1 VETRDNSRA
10 KDRAK
15 TFVSAARRRWRVL
28 CAAAAVIF
36 VLWFVPAVPLLLMG
50 RSVTVTQWDKK
61 HGERRVKVGPGEPS
75 WIRGKDLSRHVFH
88 AFVVAEDARF
98 YEHHGIDL
106 GAIRESLEHNRKKGR
121 YARGGST
128 ITQQVVKMAFLTRE
142 KTLIRKSR
150 EALGAILL
158 DAIADKDEILE
169 WYVNLTEFGNGIYGV
184 KAAAKHW
191 FGTKPELLTI
201 EQAIHLAIV
210 IPSPNGWSKGL
221 RRKDLT
227 KFGEKR
233 FATIARN
240 MKLSG
245 WITETQWITALS
257 RGNFGRPLAG
267 HLDLVAREQDT
278 EKKCGAKKNCAGLS
292 EPVELSAEEEWLW
305 GEEDT
310 DRSSMGAPSSEPSA
324 VSSPEPPIE
333 PASEPAQ
340 ESAPE
345 PDPET
350 SPAEE
355 PAASPNLEGAPVEL
369 PGPPED
375 DL

>member
-1 VETRDNSRA
+1 MSGML
-10 KDRAK
+10 
-15 TFVSAARRRWRVL
+15 FL
-28 CAAAAVIF
+28 
-36 VLWFVPAVPLLLMG
+36 LWFVPAVPLLLMG

-61 HGERRVKVGPGEPS
+61 HGERRVKVGPGEPG
-75 WIRGKDLSRHVFH
+75 WIQGKDLSRHVFH

-106 GAIRESLEHNRKKGR
+106 AAIRESLEHNRKKGR

-142 KTLIRKSR
+142 KTLIRKAR
-150 EALGAILL
+150 EALGALLL
-158 DAIADKDEILE
+158 DAMASKEDILE
-169 WYVNLTEFGNGIYGV
+169 WYVNLTEFGDGIYGV
-184 KAAAKHW
+184 KAAARHW

-257 RGNFGRPLAG
+257 RGNFGKPLSG
-267 HLDLVAREQDT
+267 HLDLVAREQDN
-278 EKKCGAKKNCAGLS
+278 EKKCGAQKDCATISQPS
-292 EPVELSAEEEWLW
+292 ENVPEDSMEPGDEWLW
-305 GEEDT
+305 SEGDIEAPPADPVST
-310 DRSSMGAPSSEPSA
+310 RSPSETGPTTTHETETVVASPVAQPVPTPEGSSEANPG
-324 VSSPEPPIE
+324 VPPE
-333 PASEPAQ
+333 A
-340 ESAPE
+340 
-345 PDPET
+345 
-350 SPAEE
+350 SPA
-355 PAASPNLEGAPVEL
+355 ADAGL
-369 PGPPED
+369 PGPPEEE
-375 DL
+375 LE